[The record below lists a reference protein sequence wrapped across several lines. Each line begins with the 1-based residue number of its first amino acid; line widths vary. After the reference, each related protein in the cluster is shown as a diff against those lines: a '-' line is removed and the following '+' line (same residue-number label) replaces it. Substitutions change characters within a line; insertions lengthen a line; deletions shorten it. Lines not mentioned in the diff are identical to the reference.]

1 MIVELFS
8 LHFSI
13 NVMNW
18 IGNLDWRTKRSREE
32 LPHIWGQG
40 QKLGGPHAQWAA
52 AKRSY
57 PTSEVRGSGR
67 ECQAVTVQERLRGAT
82 PCPRPRAA
90 AERSHPAST
99 TKARDGGQ
107 EDPPHLWGQGRW
119 REEQPHVQ
127 LFATPWTVACQAPL
141 SREFSRQ
148 EYWSGS
154 QSLRQGIFL
163 TQGLNPV
170 LLHCR
175 QIPYHLRH
183 QGSPCRN

>member
-127 LFATPWTVACQAPL
+127 GVVAVRAQEGLEEPSHVEGQEGWRWGDTPHP
-141 SREFSRQ
+141 R
-148 EYWSGS
+148 
-154 QSLRQGIFL
+154 
-163 TQGLNPV
+163 
-170 LLHCR
+170 
-175 QIPYHLRH
+175 
-183 QGSPCRN
+183 